1 MSRLLSLSAL
11 ILSTVT
17 ATAAPALT
25 WPGSST
31 IAGMTAGMNC
41 QTFAFSSANQ
51 RAPIFGVFP
60 QWLVF
65 NEGPSP
71 VAIRSPG
78 TRSRDIPVFDGRL
91 MTVRGEAETQYSLKT
106 DNTGVNDIIE
116 ARGVLG
122 ANYTIGLSAG
132 GSATVHIC
140 HL

>member
-1 MSRLLSLSAL
+1 MRRLLLISAL
-11 ILSTVT
+11 TLST
-17 ATAAPALT
+17 ASAASALT

-31 IAGMTAGMNC
+31 IPGLTAGMNC
-41 QTFAFSSANQ
+41 QTYALTSATQ
-51 RAPIFGVFP
+51 RAPIFGVLP

-65 NEGPSP
+65 NEGPAP

-106 DNTGVNDIIE
+106 DNTGVNDIIS

-132 GSATVHIC
+132 GSATVHVC

>member
-1 MSRLLSLSAL
+1 MRRLLLISAL
-11 ILSTVT
+11 TLST
-17 ATAAPALT
+17 ASAASALT

-31 IAGMTAGMNC
+31 IPGLTAGMNC
-41 QTFAFSSANQ
+41 QTY
-51 RAPIFGVFP
+51 
-60 QWLVF
+60 VF
-65 NEGPSP
+65 NEGPAP

-78 TRSRDIPVFDGRL
+78 TRSRNIPVFDGRL

-106 DNTGVNDIIE
+106 DNTGVNDIIS

-132 GSATVHIC
+132 GSATVHVC